1 MVLSFLGFKLYLMFL
16 DVLSVCNIAFEI
28 SSDLLRQIQH
38 LRCTQIS
45 TLGEENTAQ
54 HSAV

>member
-16 DVLSVCNIAFEI
+16 DFLSVCNIAFEI

-45 TLGEENTAQ
+45 ILGEENIAQ
-54 HSAV
+54 HGAV